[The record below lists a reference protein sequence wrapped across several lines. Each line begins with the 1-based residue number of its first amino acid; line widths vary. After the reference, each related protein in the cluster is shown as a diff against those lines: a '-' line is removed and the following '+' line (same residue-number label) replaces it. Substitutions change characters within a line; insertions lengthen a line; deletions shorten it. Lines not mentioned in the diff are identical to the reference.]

1 MPRGA
6 GSERGSAAAGS
17 LADLPAETRE
27 RVLALA
33 AALGRQ
39 LAQSHHAAEI
49 AAQRDG
55 EAEAK
60 TPGR

>member
-1 MPRGA
+1 MPGA
-6 GSERGSAAAGS
+6 AESERGAAGS
-17 LADLPAETRE
+17 LADLPAETRV

-49 AAQRDG
+49 AAHRDG
-55 EAEAK
+55 EAEAE